1 MTTPRSQYQC
11 QQGSGLGDLGQG
23 ETKRELE
30 KKGLRKINIWK
41 EIVVMNGRVEVTQC
55 SQDDERVRKTG
66 GERKVKK
73 DLGRK
78 RQA

>member
-1 MTTPRSQYQC
+1 M
-11 QQGSGLGDLGQG
+11 GNLGQR
-23 ETKRELE
+23 ETKREVE
-30 KKGLRKINIWK
+30 KEGLRKLNIWK
-41 EIVVMNGRVEVTQC
+41 ETVVMNGRVEVTQC